1 MEYLKVLE
9 MRLINDIS
17 IVIVEIIIYFLIENM
32 N

>member
-9 MRLINDIS
+9 MHLIKDIS
-17 IVIVEIIIYFLIENM
+17 IVIVEIIIYFLIVNM